1 MDWHYVTA
9 AGRCEGEITTLAP
22 SRANMCAVAAPMP
35 DAAPEMMATLS
46 ASLIAVSSLCLE
58 CCSAADEAGPP
69 LVASALDQDVEHDA
83 GLVYG
88 SPKPMLYPS
97 NFEHDLVEMPFVAN
111 PGKAATDLVGEMLT
125 ELARPLSDGFVGD
138 DDAEGRQQLLNHAK
152 PERET
157 EIQPDGIADDLGRE
171 PIPGVAGAS
180 R

>member
-69 LVASALDQDVEHDA
+69 FLCEGPNRLLMVLGKVRVRLKAEDDSTA
-83 GLVYG
+83 GGLGTRTSISILRRPTPPGSIKWKYG
-88 SPKPMLYPS
+88 SPFSPPKPWP
-97 NFEHDLVEMPFVAN
+97 A
-111 PGKAATDLVGEMLT
+111 
-125 ELARPLSDGFVGD
+125 
-138 DDAEGRQQLLNHAK
+138 
-152 PERET
+152 
-157 EIQPDGIADDLGRE
+157 
-171 PIPGVAGAS
+171 
-180 R
+180 